1 MLESLDWRNTSSLLP
16 HSFWGLGSSDSIQT
30 CHFKTYLWCSAPFLL
45 WTRSLSKTHQSR
57 GSQASIF
64 SSGRS
69 ISELYGLNEIFIL
82 RTEHFNSTVVSSLS
96 LLIISKSSSW
106 ARETSLG
113 YSWDEV
119 ELSSHWKQ
127 VPLSTL
133 RNFFKY
139 LRLAILKSLFG
150 FQSLWGRKRESRL
163 TNRSFQRPLY
173 Y

>member
-1 MLESLDWRNTSSLLP
+1 MIPFTL
-16 HSFWGLGSSDSIQT
+16 HIQT
-30 CHFKTYLWCSAPFLL
+30 RHFKTYLRCSAPFLL

-69 ISELYGLNEIFIL
+69 ISELYDLNEIFIL
-82 RTEHFNSTVVSSLS
+82 RTEHFNSTGATVVSSLS

-133 RNFFKY
+133 RNFSKY

-150 FQSLWGRKRESRL
+150 FQSLWGRKRESWL
-163 TNRSFQRPLY
+163 ANRSFQRPLY